1 MLPIKLTAI
10 SFSYLFINCVAQ
22 RQPRILSSLY
32 GYDNC
37 IGGVN
42 NFDTEEEYL
51 NELKSRNC
59 TVENGHTN
67 VVDASRLVTIN
78 YCRINPF
85 IDNQTHIFMTDL
97 DWSWVAAHSL
107 ASFNGWMECQ
117 LCSTILYLRDQ
128 TQKLSYSSYLMVLR

>member
-1 MLPIKLTAI
+1 MLPIKSTAI
-10 SFSYLFINCVAQ
+10 SFSYFFINCVAQ

-67 VVDASRLVTIN
+67 VVDASRLVSFPWEL
-78 YCRINPF
+78 YRISNFVPNRSGYF
-85 IDNQTHIFMTDL
+85 HMQTM
-97 DWSWVAAHSL
+97 
-107 ASFNGWMECQ
+107 N
-117 LCSTILYLRDQ
+117 
-128 TQKLSYSSYLMVLR
+128 

>member
-42 NFDTEEEYL
+42 NFDTEEDYL
-51 NELKSRNC
+51 NALKSRNC

-67 VVDASRLVTIN
+67 VVDASRLVTLLK
-78 YCRINPF
+78 
-85 IDNQTHIFMTDL
+85 D
-97 DWSWVAAHSL
+97 
-107 ASFNGWMECQ
+107 Q
-117 LCSTILYLRDQ
+117 L
-128 TQKLSYSSYLMVLR
+128 LSN

>member
-42 NFDTEEEYL
+42 NFDTEEDYL
-51 NELKSRNC
+51 NALKSRNC

-85 IDNQTHIFMTDL
+85 IDNQANIF
-97 DWSWVAAHSL
+97 SL
-107 ASFNGWMECQ
+107 A
-117 LCSTILYLRDQ
+117 I
-128 TQKLSYSSYLMVLR
+128 